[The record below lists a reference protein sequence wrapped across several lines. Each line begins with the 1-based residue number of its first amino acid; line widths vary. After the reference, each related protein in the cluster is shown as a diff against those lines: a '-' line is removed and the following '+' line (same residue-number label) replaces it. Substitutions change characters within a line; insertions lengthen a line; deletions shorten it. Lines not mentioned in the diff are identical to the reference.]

1 MLRTSGDPRDQI
13 AAVRR
18 VVAQVDPTLAIARAD
33 RLSDLV
39 EATLVA
45 ERFRMVLLAVF
56 AAAAMVLAAI
66 GIVGVATNAVSRRT
80 RELAIRMAVGAAPRA
95 AMRLVMSGTLLAA
108 VGGAA
113 TGVALALAV
122 TRSLR
127 PFLFG
132 ISSADPLTYAAVCG
146 VIVGIAG
153 VATWIPA
160 QRSTRIDISRTLSA
174 ER

>member
-1 MLRTSGDPRDQI
+1 LRAGRLFEPVDDAPGS
-13 AAVRR
+13 AVIISETMARR
-18 VVAQVDPTLAIARAD
+18 FWPDAR
-33 RLSDLV
+33 
-39 EATLVA
+39 
-45 ERFRMVLLAVF
+45 LAVF

-95 AMRLVMSGTLLAA
+95 AMRLVMSGTLLTA

-127 PFLFG
+127 PSCSGSRRL
-132 ISSADPLTYAAVCG
+132 I
-146 VIVGIAG
+146 
-153 VATWIPA
+153 
-160 QRSTRIDISRTLSA
+160 RSPMPPFPV
-174 ER
+174 